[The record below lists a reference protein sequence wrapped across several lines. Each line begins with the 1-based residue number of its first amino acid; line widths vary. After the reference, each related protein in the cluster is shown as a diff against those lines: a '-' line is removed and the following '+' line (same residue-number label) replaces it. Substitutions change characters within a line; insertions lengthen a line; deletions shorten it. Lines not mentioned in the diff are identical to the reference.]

1 MMIIVLMV
9 WWLLGVV
16 QAVQQIGG
24 GVELGGVEQLAGQYP
39 GSGGDRY
46 AGGTTWHHQ
55 TGVIKKD

>member
-1 MMIIVLMV
+1 MMIIVRMV
-9 WWLLGVV
+9 WLLGVV

-46 AGGTTWHHQ
+46 AGGTTRHHEA
-55 TGVIKKD
+55 GVIEKD